1 MTPLPS
7 DLGIVVVAYGSPA
20 LLERNLVGLGRSVP
34 RRRIVIVDNFAG
46 LAQREATTAV
56 CEREGWT
63 LLAPG
68 LDLGF
73 AAAVNAGVRLLRS
86 RGCRLLLV
94 LDPAVRIDEPALL
107 ALARDCAANPQRLIS
122 PRIVRP
128 DGTLW
133 FGGGTVDIRRGLA
146 LTGRASDSA
155 APDGWLSGACLM
167 IHTGLWGWLDGFD
180 ESYFL
185 QWEDVDLSW
194 RCVAAGG
201 SLAVREDIRV
211 VREEDGDRSLALP
224 SPLQVYSACRNRLAF
239 AARHLSRRHLI
250 RWLLLSPVYAMGV
263 LRTGHRRGPAGS
275 GGPLMA
281 AAMRGTGAGAV
292 LAIRMLTTPPTGAGS
307 CPPVTAAKS
316 AVR

>member
-1 MTPLPS
+1 VTPLPP
-7 DLGIVVVAYGSPA
+7 DLGIVVVAYGYPD
-20 LLERNLVGLGRSVP
+20 LLERNLVDIGRRMP
-34 RRRIVIVDNFAG
+34 RGRVVVVDNFSG
-46 LAQREATTAV
+46 FAQRDATTAI

-68 LDLGF
+68 LDLGC

-94 LDPAVRIDEPALL
+94 LDPAVHVDEPALL
-107 ALARDCAANPQRLIS
+107 ALAQDCAANPQRLIN

-133 FGGGTVDIRRGLA
+133 FGGGTVDIRRGRT
-146 LTGRASDSA
+146 LTSRTADSA

-167 IHTGLWGWLDGFD
+167 IHAGLWDWLDGFD

-201 SLAVREDIRV
+201 SLAVREDITV
-211 VREEDGDRSLALP
+211 VHGENGGRARSP
-224 SPLQVYSACRNRLAF
+224 GSPVQVYSACRNRLAF
-239 AARHLSRRHLI
+239 AAGHLSRRHLL
-250 RWLLLSPVYAMGV
+250 RWLLFSPVYALEV
-263 LRTGHRRGPAGS
+263 LRSGTRGGLAHS
-275 GGPLMA
+275 GGPLLA
-281 AAMRGTGAGAV
+281 AAVRGTGAGIV
-292 LAIRMLTTPPTGAGS
+292 LAVRMLTAPLTGTDV
-307 CPPVTAAKS
+307 CPPVTVAKS
-316 AVR
+316 TVR

>member
-7 DLGIVVVAYGSPA
+7 ELGIVVVAYGFPD
-20 LLERNLVGLGRSVP
+20 LLEQNLVELGRRVQ
-34 RRRIVIVDNFAG
+34 RGRVVVVDNFSG
-46 LAQREATTAV
+46 LAQREATTAI

-73 AAAVNAGVRLLRS
+73 AAAVNAGVRMLRS

-122 PRIVRP
+122 PRIMRP

-133 FGGGTVDIRRGLA
+133 FGGGTVDIRRGRT
-146 LTGRASDSA
+146 LTTRAADSS

-167 IHTGLWGWLDGFD
+167 IHAGLWDWLDGFD

-211 VREEDGDRSLALP
+211 VRGESSGRSPALP
-224 SPLQVYSACRNRLAF
+224 SPLRIYSACRNRLAF

-250 RWLLLSPVYAMGV
+250 RWLLLSPAYAMEV
-263 LRTGHRRGPAGS
+263 LRSGSHGGPARPRGP
-275 GGPLMA
+275 LVA
-281 AAMRGTGAGAV
+281 AAVRGTVAGVV
-292 LAIRMLTTPPTGAGS
+292 LAVRMLTAPLTRTDVSLPAM
-307 CPPVTAAKS
+307 AAKS

>member
-1 MTPLPS
+1 MTPLPP
-7 DLGIVVVAYGSPA
+7 DLGIVVVAYGHPA
-20 LLERNLVGLGRSVP
+20 LLERNLVELGRQVPP
-34 RRRIVIVDNFAG
+34 RRVVIVDNFSG
-46 LAQREATTAV
+46 LAEREATTVV

-107 ALARDCAANPQRLIS
+107 ALALDCTANPQRLVS
-122 PRIVRP
+122 PRILRP
-128 DGTLW
+128 NGTVW
-133 FGGGTVDIRRGLA
+133 FGGGTVDIRRGRTR
-146 LTGRASDSA
+146 TGGAADSA
-155 APDGWLSGACLM
+155 APAGWLSGACLM
-167 IHTGLWGWLDGFD
+167 IHAGLWDWLDGFD

-211 VREEDGDRSLALP
+211 IREDCGGQAPALR
-224 SPLQVYSACRNRLAF
+224 SPLQVYSTCRNRLAF

-250 RWLLLSPVYAMGV
+250 SWLLLSPVYAMGV
-263 LRTGHRRGPAGS
+263 LRSETGRGPARS
-275 GGPLMA
+275 DARLVA
-281 AAMRGTGAGAV
+281 AAVRGTGAGAV
-292 LAIRMLTTPPTGAGS
+292 LAIRTLTIPLTGTGS

-316 AVR
+316 AVH